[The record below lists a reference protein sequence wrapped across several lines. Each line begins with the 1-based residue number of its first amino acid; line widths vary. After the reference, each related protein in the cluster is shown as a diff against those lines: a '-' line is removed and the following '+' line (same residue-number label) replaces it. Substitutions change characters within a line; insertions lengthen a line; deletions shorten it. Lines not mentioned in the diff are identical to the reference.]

1 MLADRA
7 SKLTWIAVRMMVAER
22 IFRVSEQVLPIDE

>member
-7 SKLTWIAVRMMVAER
+7 SELTWIVVRMIVAER